1 MLSKKQLKT
10 FSKKTNL
17 SKEKLLK
24 IYEECKNKIEKE
36 KESFIKSNIQKN
48 IMTYELFVKTLGIE
62 KNNWYNS
69 MSENLK
75 NWQNEIEN
83 LKKNK

>member
-1 MLSKKQLKT
+1 MLSKKQLKD
-10 FSKKTNL
+10 FSEKTNI
-17 SKEKLLK
+17 SEEKLFK

-36 KESFIKSNIQKN
+36 SFIKSNIRKN
-48 IMTYELFVKTLGIE
+48 IMIYELFVKTLGIE

-69 MSENLK
+69 MSVNLK

-83 LKKNK
+83 LKI